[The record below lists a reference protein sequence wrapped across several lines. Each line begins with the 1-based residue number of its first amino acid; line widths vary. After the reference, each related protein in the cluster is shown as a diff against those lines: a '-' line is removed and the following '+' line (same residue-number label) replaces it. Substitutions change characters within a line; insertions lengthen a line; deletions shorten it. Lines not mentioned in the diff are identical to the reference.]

1 MKNVLKFLIL
11 ALLTASLT
19 SCEKIKSWFNVEID
33 TVIEGQLDLVSSDT
47 ELKSAEA
54 YSIDGSEPV
63 DLSSNEDLAEYE
75 DVIEDI
81 KTHSVTLMVLG
92 VDAPDVVIHA
102 GSEFS
107 ITTPT
112 NPGLTWPISEDWA
125 IVQGTTIDLTA
136 SDYSVLNKM
145 LKGKEVVTFA
155 ATGTCNVGGVTIN
168 LTYEIDVTVEA
179 EAI

>member
-1 MKNVLKFLIL
+1 MKNILKLL
-11 ALLTASLT
+11 MLVMLTASLT

-33 TVIEGQLDLVSSDT
+33 TVIEGQLNLVSSDT

-54 YSIDGSEPV
+54 FSIDGSVPI
-63 DLSSNEDLAEYE
+63 DLSDNEDLAEYE

-81 KTHSVTLMVLG
+81 KAHSVTLMVVG
-92 VDAPDVVIHA
+92 VDAADVVIHA

-107 ITTPT
+107 ISTPT
-112 NPGLTWPISEDWA
+112 NPGLNWPIGQDWP
-125 IVQGTTIDLTA
+125 IQQGTTVELTA
-136 SDYSVLNKM
+136 DDYSVLNDM
-145 LKGKEVVTFA
+145 LEGDEVVTFA
-155 ATGTCNVGGVTIN
+155 ATGTCNVGGVHIN